1 MSTAPIDLVQD
12 FCAAFGEG
20 EPDLDH
26 VLSFFADD
34 ATYHN
39 IPMDPVVGTDAIRAT
54 LASFMT
60 GVEAI
65 EFRVLAIAADGGTVL
80 TERVDVFRYPG
91 KEISL
96 PVMGTFEVLDGK
108 IAAWRDY
115 FDLNQFM
122 SQLNP

>member
-1 MSTAPIDLVQD
+1 MSTAPIDVVREL
-12 FCAAFGEG
+12 CAAFGEG

-39 IPMDPVVGTDAIRAT
+39 IPLEPVVGTDAIRAT
-54 LASFMT
+54 LASFTT

-65 EFRVLAIAADGGTVL
+65 EFRVLAIAAEGGTVL

-96 PVMGTFEVLDGK
+96 PVMGAFEVVDGK
-108 IAAWRDY
+108 IVAWRDY
-115 FDLNQFM
+115 FDLDQFM
-122 SQLNP
+122 SQLNA